1 MKWYFN
7 YFFYCNKMTC
17 LHHHCIFCIFCIF
30 SSTMRKLSAFYE
42 QLYILIVSGCLFHPN
57 YSQDMAPVYQR
68 EPTKVMDYAIIH
80 KQDSAPKFV
89 IFLTLAAKINS
100 PLTSPCPQNF
110 HIFCSIFL
118 LSFHLSRYKQ

>member
-7 YFFYCNKMTC
+7 YSFYCNKMTR
-17 LHHHCIFCIFCIF
+17 LQPHCIFCIF

-89 IFLTLAAKINS
+89 IFLTLAFNNFFQQTFISSALFSFSHSTCPVTNS
-100 PLTSPCPQNF
+100 KHLT
-110 HIFCSIFL
+110 
-118 LSFHLSRYKQ
+118 